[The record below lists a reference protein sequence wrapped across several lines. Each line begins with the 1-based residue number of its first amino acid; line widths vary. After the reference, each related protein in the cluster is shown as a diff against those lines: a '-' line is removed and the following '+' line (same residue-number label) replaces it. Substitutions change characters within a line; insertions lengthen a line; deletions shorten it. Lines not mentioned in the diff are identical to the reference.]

1 METEQEAQEHRPRR
15 APFKV
20 TVRQLSGD
28 DMSMRRMDD
37 ESGVPGRGLGE
48 VLIWEPCL
56 THSTYLIISA

>member
-1 METEQEAQEHRPRR
+1 MEKPLIETEKEAQEHRPRR

-37 ESGVPGRGLGE
+37 ESGVPGRGLGG
-48 VLIWEPCL
+48 VLI
-56 THSTYLIISA
+56 